1 MCVIIG
7 TIGKE
12 KVSEKEI
19 RQAWE
24 GNSDGAGM
32 AWRQGDGKI
41 RVEKGFMKLKEFE
54 RAYEQ
59 INVFPHV
66 LHFRIGT
73 SGDKCPE
80 LTHPFPCD
88 GHTKN
93 SLEFTADEVLFHNG
107 IVSNWKDL
115 LFNLA
120 PALKKGELKKML
132 NEPLNDTRVIA
143 YYVERIGKEIL
154 GLASG
159 KWLHFDKDNL
169 TMYGQGWDKE
179 NKFFYSNTSFRH
191 SGKYLWQSGNS
202 NWDSDISYYGR
213 ANTRTEYASA
223 LGEGED
229 KEERIGKFS
238 LFKDLKNRYAK

>member
-12 KVSEKEI
+12 KVSDKEI
-19 RQAWE
+19 REAWQ
-24 GNSDGAGM
+24 GNSDGAGI
-32 AWRQGDGKI
+32 AWRDGSGKI

-54 RAYEQ
+54 EAYAK

-115 LFNLA
+115 LFTLA
-120 PALKKGELKKML
+120 PALKKGELKRML
-132 NEPLNDTRVIA
+132 AEPLNDTRVIA

-154 GLASG
+154 GLADG
-159 KWLHFDKDNL
+159 KWLHFDKNNL
-169 TMYGQGWDKE
+169 TTYGQGWEKE
-179 NKFFYSNTSFRH
+179 GKFFYSNTSFRH
-191 SGKYLWQSGNS
+191 TVRRFTWGNNKSGSN
-202 NWDSDISYYGR
+202 NWDADIDYYSHAR
-213 ANTRTEYASA
+213 S
-223 LGEGED
+223 
-229 KEERIGKFS
+229 EERQKNSEAVVGRFS
-238 LFKDLKNRYAK
+238 LFKDLKERYAK